1 MSYHLL
7 SKYLIGVE
15 GMKKVCLPIVLTSLL
30 LTTACSSTEAK
41 PSQESQSQSA
51 SSAAIA
57 ETKQSIGTEMGD
69 IFELKMKALD
79 GKDIILP
86 SKAGRPTV
94 VFFWSQD
101 CTSCVKD
108 ASILAKLAD
117 ANKAQ
122 VDVIAVNT
130 GKQSASE
137 VSVFAKKNKLKF
149 PNVADETGEVSKKL
163 NGEQAPVTFF
173 LDGTGTI
180 LMKLVGQ
187 ATEKDFTDGF
197 KMLSGN

>member
-7 SKYLIGVE
+7 TKYLIGVE
-15 GMKKVCLPIVLTSLL
+15 GMKKVCLPIVLTGLL

-41 PSQESQSQSA
+41 PSQASQNA
-51 SSAAIA
+51 TVEIA
-57 ETKQSIGTEMGD
+57 ETKQSVGTEMGD
-69 IFELKMKALD
+69 IFEFKMKSLE
-79 GKDIILP
+79 GKDLVIP
-86 SKAGRPTV
+86 SKTGKPTV

-101 CTSCVKD
+101 CASCVKD
-108 ASILAKLAD
+108 TSILAKLAD

-122 VDVIAVNT
+122 VDVMAVNI

-137 VSVFAKKNKLKF
+137 VSAFAKKNKLKF
-149 PNVADETGEVSKKL
+149 PNVADESGEVSKKL
-163 NGEQAPVTFF
+163 NGEQAPVTMF
-173 LDGTGTI
+173 LDGSGTV